1 MSRPT
6 GRPSLGR
13 KKRVHT
19 LKLSFNDDEFDVI
32 DIKASRAG
40 MCKTVYGR
48 EAALNAEVTGVLTD
62 EEKMLLHE
70 LKKLGP
76 NLNQVPIMP
85 TPRDSLALQ
94 TRLKIS
100 LTASQN
106 TF

>member
-48 EAALNAEVTGVLTD
+48 EAALNAEITGVLTD

-76 NLNQVPIMP
+76 NLNQVAHHANAEGFLS
-85 TPRDSLALQ
+85 DAEAVN
-94 TRLKIS
+94 RLTYKRVQI
-100 LTASQN
+100 
-106 TF
+106 